1 MTFKF
6 VTCKISYAVSNYLR
20 FIIRLT
26 SFFFSE
32 AYYGYKKEDIVKHS
46 DDWLTRDACP
56 HDALFFFHCKAQ
68 FKCMIYIISFFHP
81 YCLLDSDN
89 GGQTEEADAF
99 DEGEVLLCFE

>member
-1 MTFKF
+1 MTGLLAMP
-6 VTCKISYAVSNYLR
+6 AVMMLY
-20 FIIRLT
+20 
-26 SFFFSE
+26 FFS
-32 AYYGYKKEDIVKHS
+32 IVRHS
-46 DDWLTRDACP
+46 
-56 HDALFFFHCKAQ
+56 